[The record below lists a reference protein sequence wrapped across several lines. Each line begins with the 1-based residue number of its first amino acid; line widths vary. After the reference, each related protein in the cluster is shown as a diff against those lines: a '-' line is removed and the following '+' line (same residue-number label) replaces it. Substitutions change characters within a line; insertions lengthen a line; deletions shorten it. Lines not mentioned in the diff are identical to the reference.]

1 MADDVV
7 LCTVADGI
15 ATVTLNRPDV
25 LNALDRALTAKLRET
40 IERLGNDAAV
50 RVLLMTGSGRAF
62 CAGADLRDP
71 GRMQVDA
78 TPEERSRHVRARLD
92 DDINPLMRALYA
104 FPRPK
109 VMAVNGPAVGGGAA
123 IALTGD
129 LVVAARSAYFSFPFT
144 PSLGIMPDMGA
155 SWQLVQRL
163 GRARATGLAML
174 GERLPAEQA
183 EAWGLI
189 WKTADDAGLMQEATA
204 LAKRLRDGPQKA
216 LETLSLCLDAA
227 ATNSFDRQ
235 LDCERDLQGDMMA
248 TEDFVEA
255 VTAFREKRPP
265 RFKGR

>member
-7 LCTVADGI
+7 LCTVTDGI

-25 LNALDRALTAKLRET
+25 LNALDRAITAKLRET
-40 IERLGNDAAV
+40 VERLGSDPAV
-50 RVLLMTGSGRAF
+50 KVMLMTGAGRAF

-78 TPEERSRHVRARLD
+78 TPEERSQHVRARLD

-129 LVVAARSAYFSFPFT
+129 IVLAARSAYFSFPFT

-155 SWQLVQRL
+155 SWQLVRRL
-163 GRARATGLAML
+163 GRARATGLALL
-174 GERLPAEQA
+174 GDRLPAEQA

-189 WKTADDAGLMQEATA
+189 WKTVDDDVLLGEANT
-204 LAKRLRDGPQKA
+204 LAQRLCAGPQKA
-216 LETLSLCLDAA
+216 METLSLCLDAA
-227 ATNSFDRQ
+227 ASNSFDRQ
-235 LDCERDLQGDMMA
+235 LDVERDFQGGMMA